1 MPPELFTHTLASS
14 LLEPFLQPARDTVL
28 LPAGNRPRLQRERRA
43 ATPTSAE
50 LKELPSWPHRLGPDS
65 GGSVLS
71 LQGNNPRREQIWLY
85 LHEESHTDRGAE
97 PASATLGAPPP
108 SVPAPYLE
116 FRSKE
121 G

>member
-28 LPAGNRPRLQRERRA
+28 LPAGNRPRLQREGRA

-50 LKELPSWPHRLGPDS
+50 LNGAPLWPHRLGPDS

-71 LQGNNPRREQIWLY
+71 LQGNNSRREQIRGY
-85 LHEESHTDRGAE
+85 LHEESQHRQGSRGRLLLPSE
-97 PASATLGAPPP
+97 PHLP
-108 SVPAPYLE
+108 PYLE
-116 FRSKE
+116 FR
-121 G
+121 